1 VVAALIFWRKS
12 DDRMALFASFFLVA
26 LGASFPDVPNAL
38 AATYPLWRLPITF
51 VSALGLPSLTIFFFL
66 FPNGRFVPK
75 WTRWVASG
83 FAVIYALSAFFPGS
97 LFSVKNLPRLVS
109 LLVIL
114 IVFGSMM
121 FAQIHRYRQIS
132 TPVERQ
138 QTKWVVFGATI
149 ALLGFLLL
157 GLLPPRFIDINQIGL
172 LPSIIL
178 PTSIYLVLLLIP
190 FSLAIAILRYQLWDV
205 DVLINRALVYVL
217 LTGTL
222 AVIYTGCIIG
232 LQTLFQ
238 GVFKQNS
245 DVAIVASTLF
255 IAALFQ
261 PLRKRIQA
269 VIDRRFYRRKYDAAR
284 TLAALNATLRN
295 EVDLSQLSEQLI
307 AVVQE
312 TMQPAQVSLWLSK
325 PEKKGT

>member
-1 VVAALIFWRKS
+1 MDLLYVQEPAAVNDGPRAGANMQISGRWLLIARVLLLVISALAFVLYIVGTPVYFTQLHTLHSACNYECLTPAKVQLLHTLGISITTYAIYWTVVNVTFALVYFVVAALIFWRKS

-157 GLLPPRFIDINQIGL
+157 GLLPPRFIDINQLTL
-172 LPSIIL
+172 LPSTIL
-178 PTSIYLVLLLIP
+178 VTSIYLVLLLIH
-190 FSLAIAILRYQLWDV
+190 FSLAIAILRYRLWDV
-205 DVLINRALVYVL
+205 DVLINKA
-217 LTGTL
+217 
-222 AVIYTGCIIG
+222 
-232 LQTLFQ
+232 
-238 GVFKQNS
+238 
-245 DVAIVASTLF
+245 
-255 IAALFQ
+255 
-261 PLRKRIQA
+261 
-269 VIDRRFYRRKYDAAR
+269 
-284 TLAALNATLRN
+284 
-295 EVDLSQLSEQLI
+295 
-307 AVVQE
+307 
-312 TMQPAQVSLWLSK
+312 
-325 PEKKGT
+325 